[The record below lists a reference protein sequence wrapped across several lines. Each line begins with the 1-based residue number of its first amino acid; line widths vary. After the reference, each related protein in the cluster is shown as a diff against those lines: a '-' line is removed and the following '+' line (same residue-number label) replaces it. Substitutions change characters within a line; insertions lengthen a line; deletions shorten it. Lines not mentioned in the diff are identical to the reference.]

1 MPVPESVRKVQ
12 RPVNTIVEDS
22 GRDSPYRYSVRER
35 AGEKYVAQNANPR
48 PPKTL
53 FLGHLNSIT

>member
-1 MPVPESVRKVQ
+1 MSLCSLKII
-12 RPVNTIVEDS
+12 NFLKI
-22 GRDSPYRYSVRER
+22 YSFTLQPFH
-35 AGEKYVAQNANPR
+35 EKTAQNANPR